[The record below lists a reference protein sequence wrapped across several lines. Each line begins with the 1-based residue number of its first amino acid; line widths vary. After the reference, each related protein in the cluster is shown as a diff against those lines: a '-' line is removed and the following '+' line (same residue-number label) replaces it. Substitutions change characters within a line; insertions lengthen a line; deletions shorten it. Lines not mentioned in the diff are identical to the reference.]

1 MPALVRGR
9 AAQVAVSWWALPART
24 QTGASQ
30 GAGPFYECAPP
41 SARFTPTSAPH
52 AHLEENFCRNPDGDS
67 HGPWCYT
74 TDARIP
80 FDYCALRRCGEL
92 RGRPLLLTPALSL
105 PPNPQPKAGFLNS
118 FR

>member
-1 MPALVRGR
+1 MN
-9 AAQVAVSWWALPART
+9 WLP
-24 QTGASQ
+24 
-30 GAGPFYECAPP
+30 FPP
-41 SARFTPTSAPH
+41 RFTPTSAPH

-92 RGRPLLLTPALSL
+92 GDRPAR
-105 PPNPQPKAGFLNS
+105 PPSPPPTLHRIRLAF
-118 FR
+118 